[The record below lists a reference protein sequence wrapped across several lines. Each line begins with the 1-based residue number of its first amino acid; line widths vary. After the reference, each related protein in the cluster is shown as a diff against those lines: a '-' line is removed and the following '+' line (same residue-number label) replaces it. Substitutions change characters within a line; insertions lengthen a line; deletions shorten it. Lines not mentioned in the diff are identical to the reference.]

1 MALRPSI
8 RDVATAAGVSP
19 STVSVVLN
27 NIDGARV
34 AESTRRRVVE
44 AAERLGYQ
52 PNPLARGL
60 RTRRTQTIGFVS
72 DVIATTPYAG
82 QLIQGAQDA
91 AWRAG
96 MLLLLVNTGGD
107 VKLERHAIRT
117 LLHRHVDGIVYASMY
132 HRVLEV
138 PQLRRGLP
146 LVVLDA
152 KPAGGSVP
160 HVVPD
165 EVAGGAA
172 AVTELLEQGHRRIGF
187 VADWYDIPAV
197 DGRLQGY
204 RESLARYGVRFDPAL
219 VLREEPGAPGGHR
232 GVARLLE
239 LPEPPTGVFCFT
251 DSMAMG
257 AYRAVADR
265 GLRIPDDVS
274 VVGFDDHPLI
284 ASSLAPGLTTVA
296 LPHYDMGVW
305 AVQTLLALAEAATP
319 STDRPLQKLMPCPLV
334 RRDSVGPPSR

>member
-1 MALRPSI
+1 MEPHPGI
-8 RDVATAAGVSP
+8 KDVATAAGVSP

-27 NIDGARV
+27 DVDGARV
-34 AESTRRRVVE
+34 AEETRRRVVE

-52 PNPLARGL
+52 PSPLARGL

-91 AWRAG
+91 AWQAG

-107 VKLERHAIRT
+107 QELERHAIRT

-138 PQLRRGLP
+138 PPVRRGFP

-152 KPAGGSVP
+152 RPAQGAFP
-160 HVVPD
+160 YVVPD

-197 DGRLQGY
+197 EGRLQGY
-204 RESLARYGVRFDPAL
+204 RQSLASYGVPFDPAL
-219 VLREEPGAPGGHR
+219 VLREEPGAHGGHR
-232 GVARLLE
+232 GVSRLLE
-239 LPEPPTGVFCFT
+239 LPDLPTAVFCFT

-265 GLRIPDDVS
+265 GLRVPDDFS
-274 VVGFDDHPLI
+274 VVGYDDHPLI

-296 LPHYDMGVW
+296 LPHYEMGVW
-305 AVQTLLALAEAATP
+305 AVRTLLELTEDPAGA
-319 STDRPLQKLMPCPLV
+319 TDRRLEKLMPCPLV
-334 RRDSVGPPSR
+334 RRDSVGPPTR